1 MCTNVR
7 TGCQLQTGKRWPT
20 MDSRLLR
27 SRRNLA
33 SASSELSDT
42 GSRRISFINI
52 RRTIWRETQARQD
65 IYRIKLWD
73 LGWVILLQEKFGNSQ
88 LGFLDLHTMGA
99 YFSPV
104 CWSIWET
111 LGAIEVK
118 VSSNTHILFGF
129 FALES
134 RIRFCWLPVTFSS
147 YVFSLI
153 FWYIDFF
160 PPMTRCEW
168 TSLIMVIQI

>member
-1 MCTNVR
+1 MWGLAASCRQEKDGRRWTV
-7 TGCQLQTGKRWPT
+7 GCSGRGEIWLQPALNCQT
-20 MDSRLLR
+20 
-27 SRRNLA
+27 LA
-33 SASSELSDT
+33 H
-42 GSRRISFINI
+42 RISFINI

-118 VSSNTHILFGF
+118 VSSNTHLLFGF

-134 RIRFCWLPVTFSS
+134 RNRFCWLPVTFSS